1 MFFLVATPTGVRPM
15 AKESERLER
24 EFISTARE
32 KTGKDVAQWMQVIAS
47 SGETKPNAILNWL
60 KQTHNLNH
68 MRANFL
74 SGIYLNDGKPVFDHK
89 VLFAKLFEGKVGLLD
104 VYRPLEQAI
113 QTKLPDALFIPTKT
127 YISIEAKRCFACATL
142 TKNTIR
148 VGLDLG
154 DRPFDDT
161 VQKARSLGAMPN
173 LTHMVE
179 IASAADV
186 ADDLITYV
194 QQAYNNAHKLK

>member
-1 MFFLVATPTGVRPM
+1 M

-24 EFISTARE
+24 EFIATARE
-32 KTGKDVAQWMQVIAS
+32 KTGKELAAWMQVIGS
-47 SGETKPNAILNWL
+47 RGETKPNAILNWL

-68 MRANFL
+68 MQANFL

-89 VLFAKLFEGKVGLLD
+89 VLFAKLFESKGPLLA
-104 VYRPLEQAI
+104 VYKSLETAI
-113 QTKLPDALFIPTKT
+113 QKRLSDALFIPTKT
-127 YISIEAKRCFACATL
+127 YVSIEAKRCFACATL

-154 DRPFDDT
+154 DLPFDDY

-179 IASAADV
+179 ISTAVDV
-186 ADDLITYV
+186 NDELIGYV